1 MRELRDTSQS
11 PLHRMVD
18 RHLQSFQAQIDAG
31 DATLPRDVVR
41 SLERL
46 AMCGDAATGFT
57 SLRCDGCGEHMA
69 LRAVVIHPPATTRV
83 LQELG
88 GRGPPLASPAMKP
101 NAVG

>member
-41 SLERL
+41 SLGASPCVATLLQVYHPRFAAVMRRTHGLEG
-46 AMCGDAATGFT
+46 CGDSSA
-57 SLRCDGCGEHMA
+57 CDDPSVA
-69 LRAVVIHPPATTRV
+69 D
-83 LQELG
+83 
-88 GRGPPLASPAMKP
+88 
-101 NAVG
+101 